1 MCATPRSGDDLR
13 GRAEAILGYRF
24 SDQSLLEAALTH
36 PSYAAEHPSA
46 RAYDRLEFLGDAVLG
61 FIVAEEVFRTFP
73 EEPEGDLTRRK
84 HSIVSGTSL
93 AAMASALGIEDLIRL
108 GRGAEAGGERT
119 RPSVL
124 ENALEALVGAV
135 YLDGGLDA
143 ARGLVAHI
151 RSAAPDP
158 HSSAAGDVKSLLQQH
173 TQAAFGTLPA
183 YRIVQERGPAH
194 ARVFTAEVHVLDRL
208 LGAGEGASKQAAEK
222 AAAAAALE
230 ALTEGST
237 GH

>member
-1 MCATPRSGDDLR
+1 MDETGRSSDDLSER
-13 GRAEAILGYRF
+13 TEEILGYRF
-24 SDQSLLEAALTH
+24 TDLSLLKSALTH

-61 FIVAEEVFRTFP
+61 FIIADEVFGAFP
-73 EEPEGDLTRRK
+73 DEPEGDLTKRK

-93 AAMASALGIEDLIRL
+93 SAMASALGIADLLLL
-108 GRGAEAGGERT
+108 GRGAEAGGERS

-143 ARGLVAHI
+143 ARDLVAYI
-151 RSAAPDP
+151 RAAAPDAR
-158 HSSAAGDVKSLLQQH
+158 SSAAGDVKSLLQQH
-173 TQAAFGTLPA
+173 TQAVFGTLPV
-183 YRIVQERGPAH
+183 YRIVDAHGPAH
-194 ARVFTAEVHVLDRL
+194 ARMFTAEVHVRDRMM
-208 LGAGEGASKQAAEK
+208 GRGEGPSKQAAEK
-222 AAAAAALE
+222 AAAAAALN

-237 GH
+237 DV

>member
-1 MCATPRSGDDLR
+1 MCGTRASGDDPATL
-13 GRAEAILGYRF
+13 AEEVLGYRF
-24 SDQSLLEAALTH
+24 TDPSLLEAALTH
-36 PSYAAEHPSA
+36 PSYAAEHPTA

-61 FIVAEEVFRTFP
+61 FIVADEVFRAFP
-73 EEPEGDLTRRK
+73 AEPEGDLTRRK

-93 AAMASALGIEDLIRL
+93 SAMASALGIEDLLLL

-143 ARGLVAHI
+143 ARDFVAHV
-151 RSAAPDP
+151 RAAAPDP
-158 HSSAAGDVKSLLQQH
+158 RSSAAGDVKSLLQQH
-173 TQAAFGTLPA
+173 TQATLGTLPT
-183 YRIVQERGPAH
+183 YVIVAARGPAH
-194 ARVFTAEVHVLDRL
+194 ARMFTAEVRVQDQLV
-208 LGAGEGASKQAAEK
+208 GTGEGASKQAAEK

-230 ALTEGST
+230 ALTGDST
-237 GH
+237 DV